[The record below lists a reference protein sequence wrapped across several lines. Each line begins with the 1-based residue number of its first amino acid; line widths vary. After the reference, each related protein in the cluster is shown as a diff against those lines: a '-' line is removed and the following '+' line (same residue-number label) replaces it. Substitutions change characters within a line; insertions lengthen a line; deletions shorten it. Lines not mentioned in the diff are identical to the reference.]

1 LDQGACSGNAG
12 HAGADDGDFECHG
25 LDSTRLGVAG
35 GLGFTD
41 VSLNVSRL
49 CLEYFVFRVAQGEQK
64 GLGATPRFALYVVRT
79 KPLVLALLLG

>member
-1 LDQGACSGNAG
+1 
-12 HAGADDGDFECHG
+12 
-25 LDSTRLGVAG
+25 
-35 GLGFTD
+35 
-41 VSLNVSRL
+41 L